1 MCDLGRSRCLGISG
15 EFFALGLKDGS
26 AQLLLSYG
34 LMVLIGAGVFL
45 GTALV
50 LKHPELIQLKELLRR
65 RRQRT

>member
-15 EFFALGLKDGS
+15 EFALGLKDGS